1 MAASSNIASQ
11 RAGARPQYLHCVDDE
26 ERTMQVQE
34 SARIKVFWQPGCSS
48 CLRTKEFLTKHGVE
62 FESID
67 VHNDPGGLAQLQALG
82 ARSVPVVSLG
92 SRYTLAQSMNDVIK
106 FLDLKTKA
114 MTPLP
119 PGELVEKLMLVLESN
134 ARYTRQFRAEDLREP
149 FRNRNR
155 TPAGLTFHVFRV
167 AEMGIQAA
175 RQTEL
180 RFEGFDEV
188 PPADWGAEEIASWGE
203 SVRERVGAWWDEERD
218 RSLEYL
224 VPTYYGRRP
233 MHEVLERTAW
243 HSAQHTRQVM
253 LMLESHGIAVDR
265 RLSAADLAGL
275 PLPDEVWDR

>member
-1 MAASSNIASQ
+1 
-11 RAGARPQYLHCVDDE
+11 
-26 ERTMQVQE
+26 MQT
-34 SARIKVFWQPGCSS
+34 ATHAKIKVFWQPGCSS
-48 CLRTKEFLTKHGVE
+48 CLRTKEFLTKQGIE

-67 VHNDPGGLAQLQALG
+67 VHNDPDGARQLAALG
-82 ARSVPVVSLG
+82 ARSVPVVALG
-92 SRYTLAQSMNDVIK
+92 GRYTFCQSINDVIK
-106 FLDLKTKA
+106 FLDLKTKI

-119 PGELVEKLMLVLESN
+119 PAELVNRLELVLESN
-134 ARYTRQFRAEDLREP
+134 ARYTRQFSGAAYREP

-167 AEMGIQAA
+167 AEMGIEAA
-175 RQTEL
+175 QQIEL

-188 PPADWGAEEIASWGE
+188 PPADWGPQEIAAWGD
-203 SVRERVGAWWDEERD
+203 SVRAHLRAWWQAETD
-218 RSLEYL
+218 RSLSYD

-253 LMLESHGIAVDR
+253 LMLESEGVAVDR
-265 RLSAADLAGL
+265 PLTAQDLAGL

>member
-1 MAASSNIASQ
+1 
-11 RAGARPQYLHCVDDE
+11 
-26 ERTMQVQE
+26 MQTADP
-34 SARIKVFWQPGCSS
+34 ARIKVFWQPGCSS
-48 CLRTKEFLTKHGVE
+48 CLRTKEFLTKQGIE

-67 VHNDPGGLAQLQALG
+67 VHNDPAGREQLAALG
-82 ARSVPVVSLG
+82 ARSVPVVALG
-92 SRYTLAQSMNDVIK
+92 GRYTFCQTINDVIR
-106 FLDLKTKA
+106 FLDLKTKI
-114 MTPLP
+114 MEPLP
-119 PGELVEKLMLVLESN
+119 PDELVKRLERVLESN
-134 ARYTRQFRAEDLREP
+134 ARYARQFSGPAFTQP

-175 RQTEL
+175 QQIEL

-188 PPADWGAEEIASWGE
+188 PPAAWGPQDIAAWGE
-203 SVRERVGAWWDEERD
+203 SVRARVRAWWDSETD
-218 RSLEYL
+218 RSLSYD

-253 LMLESHGIAVDR
+253 LMLESEGVVVDR
-265 RLSAADLAGL
+265 PLTADDLAGL